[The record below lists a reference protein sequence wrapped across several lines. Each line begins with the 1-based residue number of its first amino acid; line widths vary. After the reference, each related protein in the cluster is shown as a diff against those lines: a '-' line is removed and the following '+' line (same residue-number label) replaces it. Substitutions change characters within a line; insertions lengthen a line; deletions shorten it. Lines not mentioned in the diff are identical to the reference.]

1 MWTFDCRKQEA
12 RAKLYWVCLSIM
24 LAFRSLVIKTC
35 LIEDRSRCS
44 GCQKAKCCSI
54 VRTISS
60 CLGNKAAHGPAFH
73 FAALGGTEL
82 SSRADSEGVKPWC
95 VAVNP
100 SLSWPALSTR
110 FPLRIP
116 NEFWRALWVTDLAL
130 TRGSLSK
137 SYADRTIEI
146 LNNSSI

>member
-1 MWTFDCRKQEA
+1 MVSFWRRFSSLSVWKCGNLNVGKLEA
-12 RAKLYWVCLSIM
+12 GAPLSWAHLSIT

-60 CLGNKAAHGPAFH
+60 CLGNKEARGSAFH

-100 SLSWPALSTR
+100 SLCWPLC
-110 FPLRIP
+110 
-116 NEFWRALWVTDLAL
+116 
-130 TRGSLSK
+130 TRGFP
-137 SYADRTIEI
+137 YIFQMNYRGPCGPWRTW
-146 LNNSSI
+146 L